1 MSAEERDAAMERL
14 SFTTDVNDL
23 KDCDLIIEAIGGG
36 EDGAIEN
43 KPLKLQVWKEMDQ
56 VVKPEA
62 VFASNTSM
70 FTIADLAEVTTRK
83 DRFIG
88 MHLFSPANIM
98 KLVEVTH
105 TEDTSEEVTNLI
117 VELSKSMGKV
127 PIILKDVPGDT
138 GFVGNRI
145 LFARQKQALSMVYD
159 GLMPW
164 DIDKAI
170 NEFGFK
176 MGPFQMSDLA
186 GLDIGWKKGEKTTN
200 PIRDAL
206 CELDRRGQKT
216 NAGYYDYDENRVPRI
231 SKLTEELI
239 KNITG
244 KEKEENMNSAE
255 IIEHCICLLYTS
267 PSPRD
272 RG

>member
-1 MSAEERDAAMERL
+1 MQIQDINKIGVLGAGVMGAGIAQSAIQAGYNVIIRDLTVEICENARETILNSRFGFNNAVQMDKMSAEERDAAMERL
-14 SFTTDVNDL
+14 SFTTEVSDL

-36 EDGAIEN
+36 IDGAIEN
-43 KPLKLQVWKEMDQ
+43 KPLKLEVWKEMDQ

-117 VELSKSMGKV
+117 VELS
-127 PIILKDVPGDT
+127 
-138 GFVGNRI
+138 N
-145 LFARQKQALSMVYD
+145 
-159 GLMPW
+159 
-164 DIDKAI
+164 
-170 NEFGFK
+170 
-176 MGPFQMSDLA
+176 
-186 GLDIGWKKGEKTTN
+186 
-200 PIRDAL
+200 
-206 CELDRRGQKT
+206 
-216 NAGYYDYDENRVPRI
+216 
-231 SKLTEELI
+231 
-239 KNITG
+239 
-244 KEKEENMNSAE
+244 
-255 IIEHCICLLYTS
+255 CLLYTS

-272 RG
+272 ATLSRMPSSA